1 MGFSRQEYWRALLF
15 SSPGDLSNPGIEPE
29 SLTSPALAGGFFT
42 AITTWG
48 AQISVASSNYSFM
61 AHLVPSPLQKIN
73 ARVTRKLEFYPMIE
87 SGRVATVHKLP
98 LWRILVPDF
107 WNPSRAAYILQMC
120 ALQGCSWSLASLL
133 IPLLSLLPGCSRPQS
148 PCLLCAANPGHIQA
162 AELWHWQS
170 HQGCFLLR
178 MFGARL
184 RWCLVRKSSP
194 LLPRPG
200 DPGAQNPVWP
210 KYLTWI

>member
-73 ARVTRKLEFYPMIE
+73 ARVTRQLEFYPMIE

-98 LWRILVPDF
+98 LWRILVQTSETPAEPHTFYRCVHFRDAPGPWPASSFPF
-107 WNPSRAAYILQMC
+107 WVSCQAV
-120 ALQGCSWSLASLL
+120 
-133 IPLLSLLPGCSRPQS
+133 
-148 PCLLCAANPGHIQA
+148 PGHSPRVCSVLLTLVTSKLQNSGTDSHTKA
-162 AELWHWQS
+162 VSFSGCLEPGWDGAWSGKAPLCYPGQVTPELKTQS
-170 HQGCFLLR
+170 
-178 MFGARL
+178 
-184 RWCLVRKSSP
+184 
-194 LLPRPG
+194 
-200 DPGAQNPVWP
+200 DPN
-210 KYLTWI
+210 T